1 MNVKSAVHIDDK
13 DNCVTLAEDAKAG
26 ETVSYR
32 DSMGTVYTVTLR
44 ADVPQW
50 HKAAIRD
57 IPKGSSVIKY
67 GVRIGTAL
75 CDIAAG
81 DYVHCHNVK

>member
-1 MNVKSAVHIDDK
+1 MKSSVHIDDN
-13 DNCVTLAEDAKAG
+13 DNCVTLTESAQAG

-32 DSMGTVYTVTLR
+32 DSNGSAFTIRLR
-44 ADVPQW
+44 EDVPQW

-67 GVRIGTAL
+67 GAHIGTAL